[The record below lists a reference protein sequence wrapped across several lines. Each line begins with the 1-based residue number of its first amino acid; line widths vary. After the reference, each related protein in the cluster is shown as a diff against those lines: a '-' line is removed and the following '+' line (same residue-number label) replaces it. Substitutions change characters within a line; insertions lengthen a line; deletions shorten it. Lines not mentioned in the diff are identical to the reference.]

1 MNNMK
6 NFKVSV
12 SVFALV
18 LMLLSLVACR
28 PSDKPQPVALGQDNC
43 TACGMTIEDPKFA
56 CEYITDK
63 GKCFK
68 FDDVSCLFHYLHKQE
83 IADSTLLKI
92 YVADYE
98 TPDSLIDIKHAA
110 LVLGQDI
117 KSPMNGGVAAFKS
130 MAHAEQF
137 AKKTRSILLD
147 TWERLRIQHA
157 GH

>member
-1 MNNMK
+1 MK
-6 NFKVSV
+6 HNHKTIAS
-12 SVFALV
+12 ATLGLLMPV
-18 LMLLSLVACR
+18 LLLFVACK
-28 PSDKPQPVALGQDNC
+28 PSDKAQPVSPGKDNC

-56 CEYITDK
+56 CEYITGK
-63 GKCFK
+63 GKCYK
-68 FDDVSCLFHYLHKQE
+68 FDDVSCLFHYLHKQN

-117 KSPMNGGVAAFKS
+117 KSPMNGGVAAFKNS
-130 MAHAEQF
+130 AHAAAF
-137 AKKTRSILLD
+137 AKQTQSILLD

-157 GH
+157 EH